1 MCLRPI
7 LVLINIGEGWLAQNE
22 HMILSLTPLVPAYLI
37 SSVISALLAWFC
49 WQRHEINGAR
59 EYAVVALSQSLWTVG
74 LIFELTSPSLEGKIF
89 WDNAEFVTAASWLLA
104 FLAFTLRYTER
115 RLPRPQ
121 IMFALLAM
129 PLVALIVLAYTDPL
143 HGLIRAHIRLVP
155 GPSYNTLLYDFTGP
169 LWALA
174 IYIYGAYLACVL
186 MLLINPAR
194 SNPIYRSQI
203 GLLLTGSLAPI
214 IGSVLTLSLL
224 AGYPD
229 RDISPFTFAIGSMLV
244 AWALFRYR
252 LFDLVP
258 IARDVVVE
266 SLADAVFVLD
276 PHWRLIDLN
285 PVARNLLRSVDI
297 DLSRLGIDGLPDAWQ
312 DTILRAHAGAQYQIQ
327 ELELRTSAGVRQVEL
342 QLQPV
347 FSRRG
352 VHCGSIAVVR
362 DITER
367 KTVEAELEMY
377 RAQLEARVEART
389 AELRTTNQLLQQE
402 ITHRQQLEAHMI
414 QGQKLEALGRMASGI
429 AHDFNNVLTV
439 VRGAADLMIAERA
452 PDDPDMPD
460 LAAIKQATTQA
471 VALTRQLLAF
481 SRGQALQL
489 AAVDLATVVGEFTD
503 ILRRLAGPQIRLRH
517 DLQTGTT
524 TVLADVSQLQQVLV
538 NLVINARDAMPT
550 GGELAISVRRVA
562 SAAPDHPTTVAREQS
577 IRLTVADCGTGMDV
591 LTRQRLFE
599 PFFTTK
605 EPGRGTGLGLPVVYG
620 IVTQLGG
627 TIQVESTLGSGTTF
641 IIDLPPI
648 GRTPLGTTWM
658 HQNIDL
664 SHKE

>member
-1 MCLRPI
+1 
-7 LVLINIGEGWLAQNE
+7 
-22 HMILSLTPLVPAYLI
+22 MILSLTPLALAYLI
-37 SSVISALLAWFC
+37 SSTISALIAWYC
-49 WQRHEINGAR
+49 WQRHEVNGAR
-59 EYAVVALSQSLWTVG
+59 EYAGVALSESLWTVG
-74 LIFELTSPSLEGKIF
+74 LMLELTSPSLGGKIF
-89 WDNAEFVTAASWLLA
+89 WDNAQFVTAASWLLA
-104 FLAFTLRYTER
+104 FLAFSLRYTER

-121 IMFALLAM
+121 ITFALLAV
-129 PLVALIVLAYTDPL
+129 PLVALVVLAYTDPL

-155 GPSYNTLLYDFTGP
+155 GQSYNALLYDFTGP

-174 IYIYGAYLACVL
+174 IYIYGAYLGCVL
-186 MLLINPAR
+186 MLLVNPAR
-194 SNPIYRSQI
+194 STRLYRSQI
-203 GLLLTGSLAPI
+203 GLLLAGSLVPI

-224 AGYPD
+224 ADSPD
-229 RDISPFTFAIGSMLV
+229 RDISPFTFAIGSILV

-276 PHWRLIDLN
+276 PHWRLVDLN
-285 PVARNLLRSVDI
+285 PAARNLLHTVDI
-297 DLSRLGIDGLPDAWQ
+297 DVSRLGIDGLPDVWRQ
-312 DTILRAHAGAQYQIQ
+312 PILRANAGALYQIQ
-327 ELELRTSAGVRQVEL
+327 ELELPTPAGMRQVEL
-342 QLQPV
+342 RLQPV

-352 VHCGSIAVVR
+352 THCGCIAVVR

-367 KTVEAELEMY
+367 KAVEAELEVY

-389 AELRTTNQLLQQE
+389 AELRTTNELLQQE
-402 ITHRQQLEAHMI
+402 ITHRQQLEAHII

-439 VRGAADLMIAERA
+439 VRGAADLMIAQRA
-452 PDDPDMPD
+452 PDNPDMPD

-471 VALTRQLLAF
+471 AALTRQLLAF

-503 ILRRLAGPQIRLRH
+503 ILRRLAGPQIRLH
-517 DLQTGTT
+517 HHLQTGTT

-562 SAAPDHPTTVAREQS
+562 SAAPDQPTAVAREQS

-620 IVTQLGG
+620 IITQLGG

-641 IIDLPPI
+641 TIDLPPI
-648 GRTPLGTTWM
+648 DRTSLCTTWT

-664 SHKE
+664 SHEQ